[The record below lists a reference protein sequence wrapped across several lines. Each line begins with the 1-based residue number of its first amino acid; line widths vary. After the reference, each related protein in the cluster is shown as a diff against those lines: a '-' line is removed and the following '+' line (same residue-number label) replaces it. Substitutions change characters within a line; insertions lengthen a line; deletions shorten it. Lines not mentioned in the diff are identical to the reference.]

1 VITVKVPYETSEDN
15 ALIIKDLRQQF
26 SVVVRSA
33 YNRAKEG
40 TSQKDIRNKLK
51 SLLNVSGL
59 GCWPTQC
66 AIMEG
71 IAIHKKNKDNKV
83 IFGGAKNFIQRIKN
97 KITKEEIKEKRLLPI
112 NIQGEKHQKGNRSF
126 NFNHLSDNKLIFKV
140 NRTKHLTLELQQMK
154 SNYRKKLQFIEQMS
168 VSKDLTVSVRLN
180 ESYVYFTY
188 DEPKEKNELN
198 QQRYV
203 GIDLNPNY
211 IGVSVKENE
220 TILHTECFDFSVLT
234 NKLLTEHN
242 SSDSKRFKYLNN
254 KLKHETILA
263 AKQIALL
270 AKKFNCKFVFIENL
284 KNISKANLDKGHTL
298 NRLCKNL
305 WKRDY
310 FVQNLTKRVQLLGMK
325 LFKVNPMFSSV
336 IGNCQHSYFDPINA
350 SLEIARRGYNVIILK
365 NKQFYPEFSIKTSL
379 KDLWKKPLSEEVKSW
394 KELFKLIKNS
404 KLRYRVSLE
413 DCDKSFKVFQMDSIK
428 SKVSCYQFA

>member
-1 VITVKVPYETSEDN
+1 VITVKVPYKTSEDN
-15 ALIIKDLRQQF
+15 ALAIKDLQRQY
-26 SVVVRSA
+26 SSLVRSA

-40 TSQKDIRNKLK
+40 TSQKDIRLKLK

-59 GCWPTQC
+59 GCWLTQC

-71 IAIHKKNKDNKV
+71 LAIFKKNKDKTV

-97 KITKEEIKEKRLLPI
+97 QITKEEIKEKRLLPI
-112 NIQGEKHQKGNRSF
+112 NIQGEKNQKGNRSF
-126 NFNHLSDNKLIFKV
+126 DFNHLSDNMLIFKV

-154 SNYRKKLQFIEQMS
+154 SNYQKKLQFIEQMS
-168 VSKDLTVSVRLN
+168 SSKDLTVSVRLN
-180 ESYVYFTY
+180 ESYVYFIY
-188 DEPKEKNELN
+188 EEPKEKLELN
-198 QQRYV
+198 HERYI

-211 IGVSVKENE
+211 IGISVKENE

-234 NKLLTEHN
+234 NKLLTEKL

-263 AKQIALL
+263 AKQITLL
-270 AKKFNCKFVFIENL
+270 AKKFNCKFVFIEDL
-284 KNISKANLDKGHTL
+284 KNISNANLDKGHVL
-298 NRLCKNL
+298 NRLTKNL

-310 FVQNLTKRVQLLGMK
+310 FIQNLTKRVTLLGMK
-325 LFKVNPMFSSV
+325 LFKVNPSYSSV

-350 SLEIARRGYNVIILK
+350 SLEVGRRGFNVIILK